1 MVKGWGGFVGGCRFK
16 YIYIYIYIYT
26 HTYTYVTYITNQI
39 KKLEFLIFKCIP
51 VSYDTYVESGVS

>member
-16 YIYIYIYIYT
+16 YIYIYT

>member
-16 YIYIYIYIYT
+16 YIYIYT

-51 VSYDTYVESGVS
+51 VSYDTYVESGIS